1 MEEKIFLALPQ
12 NYRGNQNSMAVLSWY
27 YLQMIWWIKAK
38 GKRDIA
44 LINICFWCNNTS
56 NKQQLSMGA
65 NLVDT
70 QSRRFFVVEK
80 LHFISYLFYSSW
92 DVELFWT
99 ELNEQRAIGLVE
111 VSKPVLIFNFSL
123 DRLLLS

>member
-1 MEEKIFLALPQ
+1 
-12 NYRGNQNSMAVLSWY
+12 
-27 YLQMIWWIKAK
+27 
-38 GKRDIA
+38 
-44 LINICFWCNNTS
+44 
-56 NKQQLSMGA
+56 MGA

-70 QSRRFFVVEK
+70 QSRWFFIVEK